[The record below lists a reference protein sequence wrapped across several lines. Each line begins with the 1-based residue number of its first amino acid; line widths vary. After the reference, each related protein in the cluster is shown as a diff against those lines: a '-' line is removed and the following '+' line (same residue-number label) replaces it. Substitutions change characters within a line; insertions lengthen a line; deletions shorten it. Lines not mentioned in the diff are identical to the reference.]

1 MMRLLLFGLK
11 FAILWNQSR
20 TLLQYPCTSSP
31 SFWWKQFLIKKIQLR
46 LKPDVRALVPD
57 PKFNREH
64 NEHMRR
70 NMCPSVDHEM
80 TTWSQLWQ
88 KKMTLVRVNWEGCYD
103 MATCWTM
110 STEPNMRCPHGNLIA
125 MPTVDQPLT
134 SQSSHTGDLG
144 CNW

>member
-20 TLLQYPCTSSP
+20 TLLRYPCTSSP
-31 SFWWKQFLIKKIQLR
+31 SFWWKQFLTKKTQLR
-46 LKPDVRALVPD
+46 LKPDIRALVPD
-57 PKFNREH
+57 PQFDREH

-88 KKMTLVRVNWEGCYD
+88 KKMILVRVNWEGCYD
-103 MATCWTM
+103 MATCGTM
-110 STEPNMRCPHGNLIA
+110 STKPNMRCPHGNLIA
-125 MPTVDQPLT
+125 IPTVDQPLT
-134 SQSSHTGDLG
+134 SQSSHTGDLV
-144 CNW
+144 CIW